1 MSATILLKRTLGT
14 SPPNIAPVGTGVSFG
29 ELIYTYDTSDVGA
42 GKSYKKLYI
51 GNPAGPGSAPIPIG
65 GEYYT
70 SLFNDNPAD
79 YGKPQASKVL
89 ILDDQGRVASWTV
102 VDDFYTAGVGTVA
115 GNFNVGGNLNVTGDL
130 VYDEA
135 NARNWNV
142 TGVATAA
149 TLVVTDAA
157 FTKGDI
163 PNLFANT
170 GIVTTLSGTS
180 ADYYEVNVGH
190 ALTANNVEITG
201 VSSFSNI
208 TFSNDIIRVG
218 RDAAVG
224 LSSADGSIFIGDF
237 AAAGMGQTT
246 LNRRNIA
253 IGASAM
259 QYAGILSSFDEL
271 ESNIV
276 IGNFAGYR
284 LQGTKNLML
293 GDKVGFALSSS
304 GNDENI
310 ALGNQAMYGETFPV
324 VDGVT
329 LSVNVGDQTALA
341 NYDQTEDV
349 TETSG
354 SGQGLLVRIQTGGTG
369 LITNIEI
376 MAPGDGYEVGDTF
389 TMPFGFQTLT
399 GSVTSKNGRFLSG
412 GTGTRQ
418 QQRNIAIG
426 PYTLFSVDGSK
437 KHCHWLLCG

>member
-1 MSATILLKRTLGT
+1 MH
-14 SPPNIAPVGTGVSFG
+14 
-29 ELIYTYDTSDVGA
+29 
-42 GKSYKKLYI
+42 
-51 GNPAGPGSAPIPIG
+51 
-65 GEYYT
+65 
-70 SLFNDNPAD
+70 
-79 YGKPQASKVL
+79 
-89 ILDDQGRVASWTV
+89 
-102 VDDFYTAGVGTVA
+102 
-115 GNFNVGGNLNVTGDL
+115 
-130 VYDEA
+130 
-135 NARNWNV
+135 
-142 TGVATAA
+142 
-149 TLVVTDAA
+149 

-224 LSSADGSIFIGDF
+224 LSSADSSIFIGDF
-237 AAAGMGQTT
+237 VASGMGQTT

-376 MAPGDGYEVGDTF
+376 MLLAMVMRLVIHSPV
-389 TMPFGFQTLT
+389 PFGFQTLT

-437 KHCHWLLCG
+437 NIAIGYSAGNETLGSGNVIIGYERNVAIGDSDNWLVIGNQNINWIDGNQLGYVGIGTTRPFGLLDVGSSNR